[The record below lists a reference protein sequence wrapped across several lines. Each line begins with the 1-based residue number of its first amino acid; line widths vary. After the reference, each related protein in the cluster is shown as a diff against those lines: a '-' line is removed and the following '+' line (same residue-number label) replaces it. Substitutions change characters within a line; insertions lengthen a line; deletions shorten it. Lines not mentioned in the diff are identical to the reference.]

1 MSLVRKVLKFLAKPI
16 VAWSFVAI
24 IIATSAVGYWFM
36 TRPVSNIPAD
46 IKSGLT
52 FTPIAPDGS
61 DKEYSVSDYKF
72 STAEDN
78 VQILSYIIKT
88 PGSQVSVSQYA
99 QPPAFTDIPEYKD
112 RFLDNIIKRYGTV
125 QTENGAIYLGRATK
139 QNNKQ
144 LGVMLER
151 GLIIFFS
158 PESELSETE
167 WRKLGDQMVVTR

>member
-1 MSLVRKVLKFLAKPI
+1 MKKLFQFLAKPI
-16 VAWSFVAI
+16 VAWTFVAI
-24 IIATSAVGYWFM
+24 IISIGTLGYWLI
-36 TRPVSNIPAD
+36 TQPVSNIPPD
-46 IKSGLT
+46 IKTGLT
-52 FTPIAPDGS
+52 FTPVAPEGN

-88 PGSQVSVSQYA
+88 PNNQISVSQYT

-112 RFLDNIIKRYGTV
+112 RFLDNIIKRYSTV
-125 QTENGAIYLGRATK
+125 QTANGAIYLGRATK

-151 GLIIFFS
+151 GLIVFFS
-158 PESELSETE
+158 PESELSESD
-167 WRKLGDQMVVTR
+167 WRKLGDQMTVLK